1 MSAASSTSI
10 DVAVAAE
17 TPVVLSTEVYAD
29 LIGAYPTWDA
39 LSTFLGSEAGG
50 SLRIDDVS
58 TADSPFAIIRY
69 AKGKSDLTKPHVR
82 AFRSVVWDTLEH
94 RPASVTAWKSTD
106 GEGVP
111 EALKPSECT
120 IESFVDGVMIG
131 MFWDKYSNRWRIHT
145 RSTLDAACRYYSQ
158 TTTFATL
165 FWSTLSAAGVRP
177 DVLDKTLTYTWI
189 LQHPENRVVCEVR
202 SPRVTAVETI
212 RVGVDAKVE
221 FVPVPRET
229 VPGTVRTTLPGGGGA
244 VQSWDSLRALLADW
258 NRRFKHN
265 IQGLVIKDGHGRRWK
280 VRTAEYN
287 RVRVLRGNTPRRD
300 WIWLNTWKG
309 GPAAMHAYFLV
320 YPEENAAANALIER
334 WKSVTND
341 VYRIYVDAFKARTL
355 DRKSIPAKYRP
366 LVYGLHNKYMTELKP
381 AGQTLTWKATVEWMN
396 GRDLPQMLFVLNWE
410 LRQAAQQLGV
420 AAIPIEPPAVAVAAA
435 AEEPAEAAV
444 AAEGGAAAEGAA
456 AVTE

>member
-1 MSAASSTSI
+1 MSSSDAASSSSSVI
-10 DVAVAAE
+10 AAVVA
-17 TPVVLSTEVYAD
+17 TPVVLSTEVYTD

-39 LSTFLGSEAGG
+39 LSKFLTSTEGG
-50 SLRIDDVS
+50 SLRIDDTS
-58 TADSPFAIIRY
+58 TAESPFAIIRY
-69 AKGKSDLTKPHVR
+69 VKGKSDLAKPHAR
-82 AFRSVVWDTLEH
+82 AFRSVIWDTLEN

-111 EALKPSECT
+111 ETLTPSECS

-145 RSTLDAACRYYSQ
+145 RSTLDATCRYYSP

-165 FWSTLSAAGVRP
+165 FWNTMSTEGIRLEG
-177 DVLDKTLTYTWI
+177 LDKTLTYTWI
-189 LQHPENRVVCEVR
+189 LQHPANRVVCEVR

-212 RVGVDAKVE
+212 RVGADNKVE

-229 VPGTVRTTLPGGGGA
+229 VPAAVKHTLPVVGGVA
-244 VQSWDSLRALLADW
+244 ASWDALHTMVADW

-265 IQGLVIKDGHGRRWK
+265 IQGVVIKDGHGGRWK

-287 RVRVLRGNTPRRD
+287 RARVLRGNTPRRD
-300 WIWLNTWKG
+300 WIWLSTWKG

-320 YPEENAAANALIER
+320 YPEENAAANALVER

-355 DRKSIPAKYRP
+355 DRKAIPAKYRP

-381 AGQTLTWKATVEWMN
+381 AGQTLTWKTTVEWMN
-396 GRDLPQMLFVLNWE
+396 ARDLPQMLFVLNWE

-420 AAIPIEPPAVAVAAA
+420 AAIPIEPPAVAAAA
-435 AEEPAEAAV
+435 VEEAAEAAEPP
-444 AAEGGAAAEGAA
+444 AATGAGAA